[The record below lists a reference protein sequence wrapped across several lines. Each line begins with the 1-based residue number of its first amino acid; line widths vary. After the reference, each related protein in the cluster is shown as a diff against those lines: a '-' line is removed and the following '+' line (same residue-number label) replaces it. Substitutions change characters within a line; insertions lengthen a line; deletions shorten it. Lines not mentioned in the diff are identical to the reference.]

1 MRIGLSH
8 IGVSTSWVALAVG
21 VTRCARRAVRRVVVA
36 ELAQWRATSMRDVE
50 LAEHECAYVDTET
63 EIRPSAARHTGRA
76 PLARV
81 VLLLATRAL
90 VWVPELATERHW
102 HDLLW
107 CLWHGRPGRVY
118 VRRQSWRSVL
128 RNGVDRER

>member
-50 LAEHECAYVDTET
+50 LAEHEYAYVDTET
-63 EIRPSAARHTGRA
+63 ETRPSAARPTGRA

-81 VLLLATRAL
+81 VLLLATHAL
-90 VWVPELATERHW
+90 MWVPATERHW
-102 HDLLW
+102 RDLLW

-118 VRRQSWRSVL
+118 VRRQTWRSIL
-128 RNGVDRER
+128 RDGVDRER